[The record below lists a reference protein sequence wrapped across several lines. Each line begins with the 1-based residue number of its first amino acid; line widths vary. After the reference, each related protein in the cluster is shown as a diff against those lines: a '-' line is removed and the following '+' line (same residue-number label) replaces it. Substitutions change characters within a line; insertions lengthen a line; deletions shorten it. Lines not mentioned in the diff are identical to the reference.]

1 MEKLHFT
8 QEQVTKILEDI
19 LSKEGGLQEL
29 QKISLEALMRAGR
42 EEHNL
47 EFSDSSNGYR
57 PRRTF
62 GHGRILELRVPRS
75 RKGHFYPIISG
86 LLRD

>member
-29 QKISLEALMRAGR
+29 QKISLEALMRAER

-47 EFSDSSNGYR
+47 EFSDSSNG
-57 PRRTF
+57 
-62 GHGRILELRVPRS
+62 
-75 RKGHFYPIISG
+75 
-86 LLRD
+86 